1 MDKDIRIRLADF
13 SDKAFIVNLVRQVDL
28 LGDDILAPHTRYWV
42 AEENDHIFVGS
53 VGLELGVDSA
63 LIRSVAVLPN
73 FRNIGLGRNLVN
85 IAMTCAKEMGCKRV
99 FLFSMRSGK
108 YWQKLGFQKTPVD
121 ELVQSLPDIPQVLRF
136 TSIGKLATET
146 AWKKD
151 LTTARWSNTNK
162 TDHA

>member
-1 MDKDIRIRLADF
+1 MNQDIRIRPADL
-13 SDKAFIVNLVRQVDL
+13 SDKALIVHLVRQVDL
-28 LGDDILAPHTRYWV
+28 LGDDILAPNTRYWV
-42 AEENDHIFVGS
+42 AEENNHILVGS

-63 LIRSVAVLPN
+63 LLRSVAVLPG

-85 IAMTCAKEMGCKRV
+85 VAMTYAKKIGCKRI

-121 ELVQSLPDIPQVLRF
+121 ELVQSLPDIPQVLKF
-136 TSIGKLATET
+136 TSIGKLAIET

-151 LTTARWSNTNK
+151 LT
-162 TDHA
+162 